1 MAERVPSVPDLRR
14 SVHGGH
20 GVLHGQHVGLPQR
33 GRHVLRGAGPQPREP
48 AHVAAGHA
56 RAGTLQPDL
65 GPLRTLLC
73 RGRLYKLTYIQ
84 NNILWIIST
93 TFIVK
98 KKAAR

>member
-1 MAERVPSVPDLRR
+1 MAERVPSVPDIRR

-65 GPLRTLLC
+65 GSLRTLLC
-73 RGRLYKLTYIQ
+73 RRATIQ
-84 NNILWIIST
+84 THIYSEQYLVDHFNNIH
-93 TFIVK
+93 
-98 KKAAR
+98 R